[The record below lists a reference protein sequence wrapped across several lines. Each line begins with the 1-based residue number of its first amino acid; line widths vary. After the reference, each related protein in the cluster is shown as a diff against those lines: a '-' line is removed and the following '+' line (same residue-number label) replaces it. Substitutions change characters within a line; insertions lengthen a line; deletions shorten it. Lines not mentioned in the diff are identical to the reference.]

1 MRSWPDVCV
10 PAVAGSGPP
19 LRLFDSSTE
28 SVREVR
34 ADGTATMYVCGI
46 TPYDATHLGHAA
58 TYLTFDMVQRVLRD
72 QGHDVRYV
80 QNVTD
85 VDDPLIE
92 RAHRD
97 GIGWQELAERETD
110 LFRSDMEALR
120 IIPPQEYLGV
130 VETIDDVVVAI
141 EKLLVNGSAYRL
153 EDGTGD
159 IYFDVRADERFGYV
173 SGYDENQMLEFFAER
188 GGDPDR
194 AGKRNRLDPLLWKG
208 ARDGD
213 PSWPSSLGA
222 GRPGWHIECAV
233 IALTRLGEQIT
244 VQGGGSDLRFPHH
257 EMSVAHAESL
267 TGVVPFA
274 GHYCQAG
281 MIGYDGTKMSKSLGN
296 LVLVSTLTAGGV
308 DPMAIRLALL
318 QQGHFRD
325 DREWTDELLREAERT
340 LVEWREAV
348 SRDRGAD
355 ITATLVHVRDR
366 LADDLDTAGAV
377 DAISRWAKTVPGP
390 GDSADAGLSMRTAI
404 DALLGIAL

>member
-1 MRSWPDVCV
+1 
-10 PAVAGSGPP
+10 
-19 LRLFDSSTE
+19 
-28 SVREVR
+28 
-34 ADGTATMYVCGI
+34 MYVCGI

-72 QGHDVRYV
+72 QGIPVRYV

-92 RAHRD
+92 RAARD
-97 GIGWQELAERETD
+97 GIRWQDLAERETD
-110 LFRSDMEALR
+110 LFRSDMQALR
-120 IIPPQEYLGV
+120 IVPPNEYLGA
-130 VETIDDVVVAI
+130 VETIDLVVDAVTS
-141 EKLLVNGSAYRL
+141 LLENGSAYRL

-159 IYFDVRADERFGYV
+159 IYFDVTTDKRFGYV
-173 SGYDENQMLEFFAER
+173 SRYSEAEMFEVFAER

-208 ARDGD
+208 AREGD
-213 PSWPSSLGA
+213 PSWPTSLGA
-222 GRPGWHIECAV
+222 GRPGWHIECAA
-233 IALTRLGEQIT
+233 IALEHLGPQIT

-267 TGVVPFA
+267 TGAVPFA

-281 MIGYDGTKMSKSLGN
+281 MIGYEGTKMSKSLGN
-296 LVLVSTLTAGGV
+296 LVLVSKLTEAGT

-325 DREWTDELLREAERT
+325 DREWTDDLLHEAERT
-340 LVEWREAV
+340 LELWRAAV
-348 SRDRGAD
+348 GHPAASAAE
-355 ITATLVHVRDR
+355 ATLTEVRAC
-366 LADDLDTAGAV
+366 LADDLNTAGAV
-377 DAISRWAKTVPGP
+377 DAITRWATAEPTEGDLA
-390 GDSADAGLSMRTAI
+390 DSAGLMRSAI

>member
-1 MRSWPDVCV
+1 MRSWPEVSV
-10 PAVAGSGPP
+10 PTVAGSGPP

-34 ADGTATMYVCGI
+34 LDGTAKMYVCGI

-72 QGHDVRYV
+72 QGQDVRYV

-130 VETIDDVVVAI
+130 VETIDDVVAAI

-159 IYFDVRADERFGYV
+159 VYFDVSADERFGYV

-213 PSWPSSLGA
+213 PSWPSNLGA
-222 GRPGWHIECAV
+222 GRPGWHIECAI

-267 TGVVPFA
+267 TGIVPFA

-281 MIGYDGTKMSKSLGN
+281 MIGYQGTKMSKSLGN

-348 SRDRGAD
+348 SRERGPD
-355 ITATLVHVRDR
+355 ITATLAQVRDR

-377 DAISRWAKTVPGP
+377 DAISRWAKTAPGQ
-390 GDSADAGLSMRTAI
+390 GDSAGAVSSMRTAI